1 MNICHYIQ
9 KPLPRGH
16 WELLDATSHLPRATA
31 HLPRATGRLPRATG
45 RFVAVATWHRASA
58 TRFVARE
65 SGQRQRNGQKNRPGG
80 QFPWIFDEIP

>member
-1 MNICHYIQ
+1 MYMYL
-9 KPLPRGH
+9 PLYPEAAATGDLGMTGENEPLATGH
-16 WELLDATSHLPRATA
+16 GPL
-31 HLPRATGRLPRATG
+31 ATGRLPRATG

-65 SGQRQRNGQKNRPGG
+65 SGQRQRNGQKNQPGG